1 MNILII
7 QENGQHEKNRHF
19 RECFSMAR
27 ALSRQ
32 DCEVDVWGKGH
43 TNYDNTPE
51 WDSYDLIVNLENYD
65 LSGWVPDLSGITK
78 PKKMLWVIDAHC
90 RGMQPYMQTFIDGRY
105 DLILQATK
113 DFLNKDSV
121 WFPNCYDNHLIRP
134 FSDKR
139 HFIGF
144 CGSLLNR
151 APILDFLEKKYSLK
165 KDIWVLGEDMVST
178 VSSYKIQFNMNLAN
192 DINYRSFETIGCGTL
207 LLTNANPQY
216 DELGFVDGYNCL
228 IYENFKTLC
237 DKIQYCIDNPE
248 EVSSISNK
256 GLELAKSHTYDIRA
270 KKLISI
276 YRELT

>member
-1 MNILII
+1 
-7 QENGQHEKNRHF
+7 
-19 RECFSMAR
+19 
-27 ALSRQ
+27 
-32 DCEVDVWGKGH
+32 
-43 TNYDNTPE
+43 
-51 WDSYDLIVNLENYD
+51 
-65 LSGWVPDLSGITK
+65 
-78 PKKMLWVIDAHC
+78 
-90 RGMQPYMQTFIDGRY
+90 MQTFIDGRY

-178 VSSYKIQFNMNLAN
+178 VYSYKIQFNMNLAN